1 MSIKDI
7 ITVIVS
13 ILSLLVA
20 LFSLISSR
28 KSSSSASRSLVITRN
43 QAKFSQVQA
52 FTSPVPATL
61 KLTSI
66 VYENASSTEIGE
78 RANTERDGYVVK
90 VKGTIKNRTDQELLL
105 TFRAYSDRVFPLT
118 TEVVNLKDNGYLV
131 LSGNETVDFSCNLL
145 VSYDN
150 GMQLFRVLD
159 PSGGTVK
166 PPDEAKKFRRR
177 KKGES
182 LISYLKEKCFTD
194 RCKDN
199 ILRWDEQLERGYGF
213 YIAIDTRVTP
223 RLTGVWSVRLKRSPI
238 TLKNSGRKVRGADE
252 VPIDDDSAHYRFSY
266 DDSLLFI
273 RDASTARLFAPPITY
288 VIGRS

>member
-1 MSIKDI
+1 MSIKDT

-20 LFSLISSR
+20 LFSLKSSR
-28 KSSSSASRSLVITRN
+28 KSSSSASRSLAIARN

-66 VYENASSTEIGE
+66 VYENASSTEVGE
-78 RANTERDGYVVK
+78 RANTEHDGYVVK
-90 VKGTIKNRTDQELLL
+90 VKGTVENRTDQELLL
-105 TFRAYSDRVFPLT
+105 TFRAYSDKVFPLT
-118 TEVVNLKDNGYLV
+118 TEIVNLKDNGYFV
-131 LSGNETVDFSCNLL
+131 LSGNETVDFSCNLSI
-145 VSYDN
+145 SYDN
-150 GMQLFRVLD
+150 GIQLCRVLD
-159 PSGGTVK
+159 SPNGTVE
-166 PPDEAKKFRRR
+166 PPDEAKKFRQR
-177 KKGES
+177 KQGES
-182 LISYLKEKCFTD
+182 YISYFQEKFFTD
-194 RCKDN
+194 RKDN
-199 ILRWDEQLERGYGF
+199 ILRWDERLERGYGF

-223 RLTGVWSVRLKRSPI
+223 RLTGVWSVRLKRPPI
-238 TLKNSGRKVRGADE
+238 TLKNSGRKVRVADE
-252 VPIDDDSAHYRFSY
+252 APIDDDSAHYRFSY

>member
-1 MSIKDI
+1 MSTKDI

-66 VYENASSTEIGE
+66 VYENASSTEVGE
-78 RANTERDGYVVK
+78 RANTEHDGYVVK
-90 VKGTIKNRTDQELLL
+90 VKGTIKNRTDQELLI

-118 TEVVNLKDNGYLV
+118 TETANLKDNGYLV

-150 GMQLFRVLD
+150 GIQLFRVLD

-177 KKGES
+177 KTGES
-182 LISYLKEKCFTD
+182 CISYIKEKFFTD
-194 RCKDN
+194 REDN
-199 ILRWDEQLERGYGF
+199 ILRWDGQLERGYGF
-213 YIAIDTRVTP
+213 YIAIDTRITP

-238 TLKNSGRKVRGADE
+238 TLKNSGRKIRVAE
-252 VPIDDDSAHYRFSY
+252 KAPIDDDSAYYRFSY